1 MEKNKQQF
9 LSIWTYL
16 FLYQNLP
23 FYLEYFHFIFII
35 SSRRWIYL
43 LFLFSFFFL
52 LFKEVCVG
60 GGRGEEGCVNCSAH
74 KYTFLFK
81 TWKTFHFILK
91 SYMYYMIID

>member
-60 GGRGEEGCVNCSAH
+60 GGGGGV
-74 KYTFLFK
+74 
-81 TWKTFHFILK
+81 
-91 SYMYYMIID
+91 